1 MRVKESPVNDKPTP
15 SPQASARRR
24 LLRGAFSAPAVLTLY
39 SGSAMATKSNER
51 CLINQTKDVA
61 VTPSPSTD
69 ADRWF
74 RVQLRK
80 EAGKNVYWVF
90 SNDLPANRSIM
101 TTHSRAQKFG
111 VESSQTSKFNRLYGD
126 ETSTLPDASLEYLP
140 KRYAAL
146 RVDHTGKVVG
156 IGISGSG
163 GSAIGQSCWNSF
175 KLGA

>member
-1 MRVKESPVNDKPTP
+1 MNDKPTP

-51 CLINQTKDVA
+51 CLINQTTHTA
-61 VTPSPSTD
+61 VTPAPSTD
-69 ADRWF
+69 ADKWF

-80 EAGKNVYWVF
+80 ESGEDVYWVF
-90 SNDLPANRSIM
+90 SNDLPLNRSILVGANQ
-101 TTHSRAQKFG
+101 AQEFG
-111 VESSQTSKFNRLYGD
+111 VDSSKTSFNKLIG
-126 ETSTLPDASLEYLP
+126 TSPTTSLPNASLHDTP

-146 RVDHTGKVVG
+146 RVDHTGMVVG
-156 IGISGSG
+156 IGTSGSG

>member
-51 CLINQTKDVA
+51 CLINQTNHKA
-61 VTPSPSTD
+61 VVPSPSTE

-80 EAGKNVYWVF
+80 ESNKSVYWVF
-90 SNDLPANRSIM
+90 SNDLPLNRSILVGANQ
-101 TTHSRAQKFG
+101 AQKFG
-111 VESSQTSKFNRLYGD
+111 VDSTKTGFNRLIGSA
-126 ETSTLPDASLEYLP
+126 TSTLPHASLHDTP

-146 RVDHTGKVVG
+146 RVDHTGMVVG
-156 IGISGSG
+156 IGSGSE